1 MMSLA
6 NPIDF
11 PGFSASDTFSS
22 GDGRVIRR
30 RSRFGFTLIELLVV
44 IAIIGVLA
52 SLLLP
57 VLSRARQKGQRTVC
71 LGNLRQ
77 IGYAFRLYLD
87 DHEDGFPDR
96 RDLKANL
103 PGGYRPW
110 TSWPPS
116 DPRGGWAALALQD
129 DDATFSLWSCPTAI
143 DSPVGNVVQVTQAVS
158 DDTNAPIARYWLWRF
173 DRTNDMSTPAM
184 LEDFWG
190 KTESQAV
197 FDLAAANDPTVGVI
211 HGPSDV
217 ELAVDPYFPMT
228 IPTVPANLLGR
239 TIHAGGR
246 NRLYLDGSAGFFKD
260 ARTPN

>member
-1 MMSLA
+1 MPPA
-6 NPIDF
+6 KPIDL
-11 PGFSASDTFSS
+11 PCFSAPATADTV
-22 GDGRVIRR
+22 DRRVARR
-30 RSRFGFTLIELLVV
+30 RNQPGFTLIELLIV

-57 VLSRARQKGQRTVC
+57 VLNRARQKGQRTVC

-87 DHEDGFPDR
+87 DHEDQFPDR

-116 DPRGGWAALALQD
+116 DPRGGWAALVLQD
-129 DDATFSLWSCPTAI
+129 DDATYSLWSCPTAI
-143 DSPVGNVVQVTQAVS
+143 DSPVGNVVQVTQAIS

-173 DRTNDMSTPAM
+173 DRTNDMSTPTM

-190 KTESQAV
+190 KPEAQAV
-197 FDLAAANDPTVGVI
+197 SDLAAANDPTVGVI
-211 HGPSDV
+211 RGPSDV

-246 NRLYLDGSAGFFKD
+246 NRMYLDGSAGFFKD
-260 ARTPN
+260 SRTPN